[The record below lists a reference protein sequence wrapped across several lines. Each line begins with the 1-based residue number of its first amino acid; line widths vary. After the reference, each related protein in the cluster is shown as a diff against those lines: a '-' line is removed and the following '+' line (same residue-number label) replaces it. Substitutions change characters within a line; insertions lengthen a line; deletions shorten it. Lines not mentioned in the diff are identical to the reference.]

1 MIDINDRYKS
11 VEVSTVTMQDGD
23 LLPAL
28 SSFPDY
34 SYKMQQKTV
43 GLRMPAIVKTSI
55 KLAVLI
61 HLDRQLVFAD
71 LDDSW
76 MSSARPFPQQP

>member
-61 HLDRQLVFAD
+61 HLDQQFIFVD

-76 MSSARPFPQQP
+76 MSSARPFPQQT